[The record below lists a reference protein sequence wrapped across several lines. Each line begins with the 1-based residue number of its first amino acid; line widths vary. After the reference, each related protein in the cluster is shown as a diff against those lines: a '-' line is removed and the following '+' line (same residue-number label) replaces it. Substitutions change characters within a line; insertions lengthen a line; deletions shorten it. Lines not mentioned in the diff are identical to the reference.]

1 MSTGR
6 GRFTSRAGFVLAAAG
21 SAVGLG
27 NIWGFPTQ
35 VVSNGGGAFVLVY
48 LLLTFGLAYPALM
61 AELII
66 GRFAGANVVTALQK
80 IQPEGAGRKFGY
92 VIATASIIAA
102 CLILSFYAIVAGWL
116 LAFLAASVVDLVGVS
131 TNWLIE
137 ESQGRNLLFTGL
149 FYISTIVIVARGIEA
164 GIERASK
171 ILMPLLLGLLIA
183 LTAYVLTLAGAGE
196 GLVVYLSP
204 NFSQIVDPGL
214 LISALGQAF
223 FSLSLGVG
231 GMLIYG
237 SYLDKEENLP
247 AVGALVTLTDSSIA
261 FLAGLLIL
269 PAIYVAEY
277 RGLTV
282 FSADG
287 SIAAGPDLA
296 FVVFPPLFD
305 SMGII
310 GLLIG
315 LAFFALMSIAALTS
329 SIAMLEVPVSLLVE
343 KKAVSRTAAAVA
355 SGAVVFLVSAAIIF
369 QFDLLFDFVI
379 RLTTQYSVPLISV
392 GFCIFATWLWSRNT
406 ALSEIQQGFPD
417 AASSFF
423 WKVWPWYAKFLC
435 PLLIAAVFIQSIA
448 G

>member
-1 MSTGR
+1 MSAAR
-6 GRFTSRAGFVLAAAG
+6 GRFTSRVGFVLAAAG

-48 LLLTFGLAYPALM
+48 FVLTFGLAYPALM

-66 GRFAGANVVTALQK
+66 GRFAGANVVTALHK
-80 IQPEGAGRKFGY
+80 IQPDGAGRKFGY
-92 VIATASIIAA
+92 IIASASIVVA

-116 LAFLAASVVDLVGVS
+116 LAFLVASLADLFGANTS
-131 TNWLIE
+131 WLVN
-137 ESQGRNLLFTGL
+137 ESLVRNLLFTGL
-149 FYISTIVIVARGIEA
+149 FYILTVVIVARGIEA

-171 ILMPLLLGLLIA
+171 ILMPLLLGLLLA
-183 LTAYVLTLAGAGE
+183 MTVYVLTLAGARE
-196 GLVVYLSP
+196 GLAVYLLP
-204 NFSQIVDPGL
+204 DFSQIADPGL
-214 LISALGQAF
+214 IISALGQAF

-237 SYLDKEENLP
+237 SYLGKEENLP

-277 RGLTV
+277 RGLAV
-282 FSADG
+282 FSPDG

-296 FVVFPPLFD
+296 FVVFPPLFE
-305 SMGII
+305 SMGMIVT
-310 GLLIG
+310 G
-315 LAFFALMSIAALTS
+315 LAFFVLMSIAALTS
-329 SIAMLEVPVSLLVE
+329 SIAMLEVPVSLWIE
-343 KKAVSRTAAAVA
+343 KKAVSRPTAAIVT
-355 SGAVVFLVSAAIIF
+355 GALVFLASAAIIF

-406 ALSEIQQGFPD
+406 VLREIKLGYAEAD
-417 AASSFF
+417 SSLF
-423 WKVWPWYAKFLC
+423 WKVWPWYAKFVC
-435 PLLIAAVFIQSIA
+435 PVLIAAVFVQSIVA
-448 G
+448 